1 VTRTAF
7 VIGGTGQVGRAVV
20 QRLLEAGWDVT
31 AAARKDAPIDAR
43 LVRLDRDD
51 DVALATAV
59 GDGVDVLVDVI
70 PYTSA
75 HARQLVSLADRA
87 GSIVAISSAAVYG
100 LASRPRS
107 PVAERA
113 ATVEPG
119 DADYAAA
126 KVAMERVLLDS
137 GRRTTIVR
145 PCAIHGPGSP
155 VPRELFFVKR
165 ILDRR
170 RLVVLAGRGA
180 SVFHTTSV
188 ANLAELIWL
197 ACERPGRRVLNCG
210 DPSPPSALEIG
221 RTICRIL
228 EHDWAEV
235 LLAGEPADSVGA
247 HPWGLHFVVDM
258 LEAELEL
265 RYRPVTTY
273 ERAVEETVRW
283 LIDARPVPHEYM
295 TTMFDYAAEDGF
307 VANLAG

>member
-1 VTRTAF
+1 MARTAF
-7 VIGGTGQVGRAVV
+7 VIGGTGQVGRAVAR
-20 QRLLEAGWDVT
+20 RLLEAGWKVTVGARTDVAT
-31 AAARKDAPIDAR
+31 EAR
-43 LVRLDRDD
+43 LVRLDRNDD
-51 DVALATAV
+51 RELAQAIA
-59 GDGVDVLVDVI
+59 DGVDVVVDVI

-75 HARQLVSLADRA
+75 HADQLVALGDRV

-100 LASRPRS
+100 LERPSRS
-107 PVAERA
+107 PISERVP
-113 ATVEPG
+113 TVEPG

-137 GRRTTIVR
+137 GRRATIVR

-165 ILDRR
+165 ITDGRK
-170 RLVVLAGRGA
+170 LVVLAGRGA

-188 ANLAELIWL
+188 GNLAELVWL

-210 DPSPPSALEIG
+210 DPNPASALEIG
-221 RTICRIL
+221 RAICGIL

-235 LLAGEPADSVGA
+235 LLAGEPNDGIGA
-247 HPWGLHFVVDM
+247 HPWGVHFLVDM

-265 RYRPVTTY
+265 RFRPVTTY

-283 LIDARPVPHEYM
+283 LVDTRPEPTAYM
-295 TTMFDYAAEDGF
+295 TTMFDYDAEDRF